1 MAERTGIILAGGAS
15 RRMGTPKAWVEV
27 GGIPLI
33 VRVVNQ
39 LRQVCDDLVIVAND
53 FGPLQNVGARLVA
66 DIIPGKG
73 SLGGIYSGL
82 ANAHAE
88 YAFACAC
95 DMPFLNVDL
104 IGRMFELAPDF
115 DVVIPSVEEDHHTLP
130 ADKRRQRT
138 DEPSAGAKRARA
150 KDRHLHPL
158 HAVYSRRCLEP
169 MREAIARDDLRM
181 ISFHQSLRVRILKQS
196 EFEEFD
202 PLHLSVFNVN
212 TPQDL
217 LFAQGVVT
225 QDSRV

>member
-33 VRVVNQ
+33 ERVQSQ
-39 LRQVCDDLVIVAND
+39 LRQVCDTLVIVAND
-53 FGPLQNVGARLVA
+53 FAPFQSLGARLAA
-66 DIIPGKG
+66 DLIPGKG

-82 ANAHAE
+82 AAANGD
-88 YAFACAC
+88 YAFVCAC
-95 DMPFLNVDL
+95 DMPFLNIDL
-104 IGRMFELAPDF
+104 IQHMFALAPNF
-115 DVVIPSVEEDHHTLP
+115 DLVIPSVEVNRRAPPEDN
-130 ADKRRQRT
+130 RRQRPT
-138 DEPSAGAKRARA
+138 EISGKAKLATA

-158 HAVYSRRCLEP
+158 HAVYSKGCLEA
-169 MREAIARDDLRM
+169 MHEAIARDDLRM
-181 ISFHQSLRVRILKQS
+181 ISFHQSLRVRILEQS

-217 LFAQGVVT
+217 LFAQGMVT
-225 QDSRV
+225 QEGLV